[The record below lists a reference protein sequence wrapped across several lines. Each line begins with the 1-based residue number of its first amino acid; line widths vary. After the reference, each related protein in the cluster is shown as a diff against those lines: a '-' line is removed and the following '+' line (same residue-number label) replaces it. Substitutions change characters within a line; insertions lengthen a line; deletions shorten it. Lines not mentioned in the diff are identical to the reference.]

1 MLRPASG
8 FSSRKTERRPPVDS
22 SRSASR
28 TSPLSMRSFV
38 YLTIEEGLS
47 RRVSAT
53 LPRVSRRMVQ
63 ERAQDGVHPLALD
76 SRTHVDHAEHHRQPL
91 RAPAETPL
99 MKSLCMSHMMRSTG
113 TITTH
118 PIAAIGP
125 HTSALSVMN
134 PAMSTVSGLARTMVR
149 MTA

>member
-22 SRSASR
+22 SLSASR

-53 LPRVSRRMVQ
+53 LPRVSR
-63 ERAQDGVHPLALD
+63 PW
-76 SRTHVDHAEHHRQPL
+76 SRSARRTAFILSRWMPG
-91 RAPAETPL
+91 RT
-99 MKSLCMSHMMRSTG
+99 STMRST
-113 TITTH
+113 
-118 PIAAIGP
+118 
-125 HTSALSVMN
+125 
-134 PAMSTVSGLARTMVR
+134 TVSP
-149 MTA
+149 